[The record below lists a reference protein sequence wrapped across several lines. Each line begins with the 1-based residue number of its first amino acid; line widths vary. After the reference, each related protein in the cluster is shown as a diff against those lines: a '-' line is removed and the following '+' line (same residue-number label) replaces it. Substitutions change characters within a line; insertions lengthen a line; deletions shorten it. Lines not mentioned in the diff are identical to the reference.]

1 MNIILSVATSKDHY
15 IDDMTE
21 QRLRLSTASDW
32 AEVYALR
39 AECDAILIGG
49 ETLRRDNPTLG
60 LKSESLK
67 ESRRSEGRAS
77 EPMRVIVSGRGDISA
92 EQKLFYRGEG
102 SVVIFSNVE
111 RLELSKF
118 AEVIVSDT
126 IDPAFIVTELEKR
139 GVSNLFVEGGAKIL
153 NMFLDSGMVDRLRV
167 AVNPTIIV
175 ADAAAPRFVTPK
187 WIEECDAVEQNL
199 DGMLVKTYSLKKL
212 NDESP
217 HHLKN
222 MKRVIEISRLSPPKQ
237 SCYRVGALIET
248 LKGEIFEGYTLETA
262 PTHHAEQAAMHK
274 AILAGADLIGATIYA
289 SMEPCS
295 SRSSEPKSCSELI
308 LDHKMK
314 RVLFALYEPS
324 HFVECHGAENLRRAG
339 VDVIHMAEFA
349 DDVFDINSHV
359 LIKNTTV

>member
-1 MNIILSVATSKDHY
+1 MNITLSVATSQDHY

-21 QRLRLSTASDW
+21 QRLRLSTPSDW
-32 AEVYALR
+32 GEVYALR
-39 AECDAILIGG
+39 AKCDAILIGG

-60 LKSESLK
+60 LKSNEQVL
-67 ESRRSEGRAS
+67 
-77 EPMRVIVSGRGDISA
+77 EPMRVVVSGRGDISS
-92 EQKLFYRGEG
+92 ELNIFHRGSG
-102 SVVIFSNVE
+102 RVVIFSNIE
-111 RLELSKF
+111 RAEMAEF
-118 AEVIVSDT
+118 AEVIVSDV

-139 GVSNLFVEGGAKIL
+139 SVRNLFVEGGAKIL
-153 NMFLDSGMVDRLRV
+153 NMFLESGMVDSLRV
-167 AVNPTIIV
+167 AVNPTITV
-175 ADAAAPRFVTPK
+175 ADTDAPRFVTPK
-187 WIEECDAVEQNL
+187 WVEECGAVEQNL
-199 DGMLVKTYSLKKL
+199 DGMLVKTYSLKL
-212 NDESP
+212 DDEKS

-222 MKRVIEISRLSPPKQ
+222 MERVLEISRLSPPKQ

-274 AILAGADLIGATIYA
+274 AILAGADLEGATIYA

-324 HFVECHGAENLRRAG
+324 HFVECHGAENLRRAR
-339 VDVIHMAEFA
+339 VDVIHMPEFA
-349 DDVFDINSHV
+349 DVVMDINSHV
-359 LIKNTTV
+359 LSK